1 VFIFKDIRCTEWQ
14 DSLLKSGN
22 NTANIYAKKLHF
34 IHTVNG
40 DGSKTA
46 KIIKS
51 TINHTN
57 IAWTSMLVWLVVPF
71 CDFCGLKT
79 YITYKVCRTVEL
91 YQAMSIHLAQQH
103 SHCHAKH
110 GVPRPW
116 YEVQP
121 KPRRGHVT
129 ISRYFSRDGIS
140 VCTTTNITGADVAFL
155 WFCRRRITSRLSL
168 SYSNEGV
175 KTFFRDRDIWR
186 TTSVNTRD
194 EPIYYGLDQDK
205 CLRLRHCQG
214 TVIKTHYSYKTTTMR
229 TIALQ

>member
-1 VFIFKDIRCTEWQ
+1 MFIFKDIRCTEWQ

-110 GVPRPW
+110 GVPRPSLT
-116 YEVQP
+116 
-121 KPRRGHVT
+121 RGSAT
-129 ISRYFSRDGIS
+129 ASRSRDHKPVLLAYLCVYDDEHHRRWCGFS
-140 VCTTTNITGADVAFL
+140 VI
-155 WFCRRRITSRLSL
+155 LSPL
-168 SYSNEGV
+168 YHV
-175 KTFFRDRDIWR
+175 KT
-186 TTSVNTRD
+186 
-194 EPIYYGLDQDK
+194 
-205 CLRLRHCQG
+205 
-214 TVIKTHYSYKTTTMR
+214 
-229 TIALQ
+229 